1 MVVVAGGVF
10 ELLSDTGVAPVLLG
24 AGYRSAMA

>member
-10 ELLSDTGVAPVLLG
+10 ELLSYTGVAPMPLG
-24 AGYRSAMA
+24 AGYKSAKA